1 MSPGFYKFLADALVV
16 FHISF
21 VGFVLFGAAIVL
33 RWRRAMWLHLPAVA
47 WGIFVELSHHICP
60 LTPLENRLR
69 SLGGTAT
76 YQGGFVNHY
85 IMPVLYPRGL
95 THGMQVALAIVIVVL
110 NGTAYGW
117 LIARRLGRDQ
127 IGSEMTAPPHPLAP
141 PDRPA
146 EEVGARA
153 VTPPPGAVALA
164 PASAGTAPLRGS
176 PGVARPA

>member
-21 VGFVLFGAAIVL
+21 VGFVLFGATIVL

-69 SLGGTAT
+69 SWGGTAT

-95 THGMQVALAIVIVVL
+95 THGMQVALAIVILVL
-110 NGTAYGW
+110 NCAAYGW
-117 LIARRLGRDQ
+117 LIASRRNREPVAPEPVGV
-127 IGSEMTAPPHPLAP
+127 SEV
-141 PDRPA
+141 PA
-146 EEVGARA
+146 KGPASNAGEDAGV
-153 VTPPPGAVALA
+153 PALA
-164 PASAGTAPLRGS
+164 ASQFHDVR
-176 PGVARPA
+176 